1 MLREANE
8 AVAEIL
14 IKEAALEDKKQ
25 FVENL
30 GWLLSQT
37 RQGTLSCELKKVSDY
52 VEYVVITYRS
62 GAQKKVNVSMYSYT
76 GIIRAV
82 IELFS

>member
-37 RQGTLSCELKKVSDY
+37 RQGTLSCELKK
-52 VEYVVITYRS
+52 
-62 GAQKKVNVSMYSYT
+62 
-76 GIIRAV
+76 
-82 IELFS
+82 

>member
-1 MLREANE
+1 MMMREANE

-37 RQGTLSCELKKVSDY
+37 RQGILCCELEAVSDR
-52 VEYVVITYRS
+52 EEHVVITYRS

-76 GIIRAV
+76 GIIRAL
-82 IELFS
+82 IELF